1 MRFLFDLS
9 LGIYLWS
16 TGLNIDNS
24 LHENQLTLNETSI
37 CQRDS
42 VVYDT
47 SQIFPLGVKWRL
59 DSTGAE
65 VSVKKKDTKLV
76 MGAKKNGAREGDT
89 CPLVYLSLAH
99 PFFLSPR
106 YFQARATQAR

>member
-24 LHENQLTLNETSI
+24 LQENQRTLNETSI

-65 VSVKKKDTKLV
+65 VSVKKQDTKLV
-76 MGAKKNGAREGDT
+76 MGAKKIGAREGDT

-99 PFFLSPR
+99 PFFLSPK

>member
-9 LGIYLWS
+9 LGIYLGS

-65 VSVKKKDTKLV
+65 VSVKKKRHKV
-76 MGAKKNGAREGDT
+76 SNGCKKERGARGRH
-89 CPLVYLSLAH
+89 V
-99 PFFLSPR
+99 SPR
-106 YFQARATQAR
+106 VSLSRAPVLSFTQILPSACYAG